1 MMTMTPATHLTQ
13 VLLVHGPAWLC
24 IFRAVVHLHPRFRR
38 RQSPDH
44 LRVRCRRSRHLRY
57 GDAALLRMASARGST
72 PTWAAVKMLLS
83 HRMLVGVYLGQY
95 CIVTLTWF
103 FLTWFPIYLAQA
115 RHMSIMKV
123 GFAAALPALC
133 GGCAGI
139 LGGVLS
145 DRLLDGG
152 HSLTFARKAPIMA
165 GMACSL
171 ACTGFYKSLE

>member
-1 MMTMTPATHLTQ
+1 MGLLGFAYS
-13 VLLVHGPAWLC
+13 VLWFTYIHEVKQ
-24 IFRAVVHLHPRFRR
+24 HPRI
-38 RQSPDH
+38 S
-44 LRVRCRRSRHLRY
+44 
-57 GDAALLRMASARGST
+57 DAEISYIERGGGLVTDDGGSMASARGST

-152 HSLTFARKAPIMA
+152 HTLTFARKAPIMA
-165 GMACSL
+165 GMAL
-171 ACTGFYKSLE
+171 AIT